1 MKKTLF
7 VLSLI
12 IALFAFA
19 SISFSQSKEN
29 KTSDKTAKQ
38 EIQKKNEMTHQLKN
52 DHSSGKT
59 IESKS
64 NSVDKA
70 GSADFKGVN
79 KSTKTTH
86 LNKNEKEIKKIE
98 KSREHHKKYINKST
112 IKNQSKENANK
123 QKEKK
128 Q

>member
-12 IALFAFA
+12 VALFAFA

-29 KTSDKTAKQ
+29 KTSDKTTKQ
-38 EIQKKNEMTHQLKN
+38 EMQKKNNMTHQLKN
-52 DHSSGKT
+52 DQPTGKT

-64 NSVDKA
+64 NSNDKA
-70 GSADFKGVN
+70 GSADFKGINN
-79 KSTKTTH
+79 KTKTAH

-98 KSREHHKKYINKST
+98 KSREHHKKYINKSIT
-112 IKNQSKENANK
+112 KNQSKENANK

-128 Q
+128 

>member
-12 IALFAFA
+12 ITLFAFV

-29 KTSDKTAKQ
+29 TTTNKTSKQ

-52 DHSSGKT
+52 DQSTGKT

-64 NSVDKA
+64 NSNDKA
-70 GSADFKGVN
+70 GSADFKGIN
-79 KSTKTTH
+79 NNTKTAH

-98 KSREHHKKYINKST
+98 KNKEHHKKYINKST

-128 Q
+128 

>member
-12 IALFAFA
+12 ITLFAFV

-29 KTSDKTAKQ
+29 TTTNKTSKQ

-52 DHSSGKT
+52 DQSTVKT

-64 NSVDKA
+64 NNNDKA
-70 GSADFKGVN
+70 GSADFKGIN
-79 KSTKTTH
+79 NNTKTAH

-98 KSREHHKKYINKST
+98 KNKEHHKKYINKST

-128 Q
+128 